1 MYPGKRASSVA
12 DEDGVAQARVL
23 VGELADALLAKHCT
37 DEVREAAEAGAWPA
51 RLWDEL
57 EAAGL
62 TLLDSGDQSADV
74 DAQSAVTVLQAAGR
88 AALPVPLAE
97 AMFLGPGLFRSA
109 GADVPPGLLGVAVPT
124 AHDKIEIS
132 GGAVSGRLARVPWG
146 RKATH
151 IAGLAVD
158 RGTPYL
164 YVVEKSAARVEQA
177 TNLAGDARDSVSFDE
192 IELRGPLLSPDAG
205 VAGELWL
212 RGQLSRAALMAGAM
226 QAVLE
231 MTTKYVRIRQQFG
244 KPIISFQ
251 AIAHRLVR
259 MAEEVELATL
269 ATSAAAARFQES
281 GLGAALEVGS
291 AKGVCV
297 AAAEEV
303 VAAAHQL
310 HGAIGMTREY
320 PLHHFTRRLRAW
332 SFEWGTGP
340 QCGQEIG
347 ALAGRSGAERLWP
360 LLTGTRGAML

>member
-1 MYPGKRASSVA
+1 MVRDLGTGFEPERAGVMQRVFGADPFPGPGACFA
-12 DEDGVAQARVL
+12 P
-23 VGELADALLAKHCT
+23 LLAHAT
-37 DEVREAAEAGAWPA
+37 LTAPA
-51 RLWDEL
+51 DTR
-57 EAAGL
+57 
-62 TLLDSGDQSADV
+62 
-74 DAQSAVTVLQAAGR
+74 R
-88 AALPVPLAE
+88 AALRASVAE
-97 AMFLGPGLFRSA
+97 VMFLGPGLFRPT
-109 GADVPPGLLGVAVPT
+109 GADVPPGLLGGAVPT

-132 GGAVSGRLARVPWG
+132 GRAVSGRLARVPWG

-192 IELRGPLLSPDAG
+192 VELRGPLLSPDAG

-291 AKGVCV
+291 AKGICD
-297 AAAEEV
+297 
-303 VAAAHQL
+303 
-310 HGAIGMTREY
+310 
-320 PLHHFTRRLRAW
+320 
-332 SFEWGTGP
+332 S
-340 QCGQEIG
+340 
-347 ALAGRSGAERLWP
+347 
-360 LLTGTRGAML
+360 